1 MKGLPGQVVSF
12 LRANPT
18 NVHLRADGLCVSCA
32 GIIVESYVNHES
44 QRVLVVKAPR
54 LHVEEVRL
62 RLTKPRKSL
71 LDDCTYRVEIAK
83 VTSAASGEIIPGVT
97 HPL

>member
-54 LHVEEVRL
+54 LRVEEVKL
-62 RLTKPRKSL
+62 RLTKPRKTL
-71 LDDCTYRVEIAK
+71 LEDSTYYAQVEM
-83 VTSAASGEIIPGVT
+83 VPRLGTPVQGV
-97 HPL
+97 